1 MNRKRKERVGKKIYD
16 PKNID
21 PAKFKMQGSTRE
33 NIGEEER
40 FERQR
45 HRILKHLQFIILDII
60 FINMAKRGVER
71 RKAFLKDSGI
81 EL

>member
-1 MNRKRKERVGKKIYD
+1 MNRKRRERVGKKIYD

-21 PAKFKMQGSTRE
+21 QAIKIQGSTRE
-33 NIGEEER
+33 MIGEEER

-60 FINMAKRGVER
+60 FINMAKRGVE
-71 RKAFLKDSGI
+71 
-81 EL
+81 